1 MILRGKVRW
10 LFYDETGLETEH
22 MTLNANGEVRC
33 LNVEKDQWHS
43 LECLQSGTVLLECK
57 DGMYQPLVEDEVME

>member
-1 MILRGKVRW
+1 
-10 LFYDETGLETEH
+10 

-57 DGMYQPLVEDEVME
+57 YGMYQPLGEEVIEK